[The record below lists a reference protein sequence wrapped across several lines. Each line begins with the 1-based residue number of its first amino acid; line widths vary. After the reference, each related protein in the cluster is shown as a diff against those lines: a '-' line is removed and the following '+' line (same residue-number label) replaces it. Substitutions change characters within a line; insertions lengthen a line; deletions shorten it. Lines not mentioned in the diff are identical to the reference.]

1 MSDLPETVP
10 ADRRLARRFTDDLLD
25 GCRVL
30 ATEYGYRPVQFER
43 MVLEHGGVEA
53 ARRLLRG
60 AGTAGGFALL
70 WEKNQLARSSEA
82 TMLRPEYEALFT
94 ADERLLARRRLE
106 EHGFDV
112 DAHLKRV
119 TAELG
124 G

>member
-10 ADRRLARRFTDDLLD
+10 VDRRLARRFTDELLD
-25 GCRVL
+25 GCRLL

-43 MVLEHGGVEA
+43 MVREHGGVEA

-60 AGTAGGFALL
+60 AGAAGGFAML
-70 WEKNQLARSSEA
+70 WEKKRLGRSSEA
-82 TMLRPEYEALFT
+82 TMLRPEYETLFT

-112 DAHLKRV
+112 DAHLRTI
-119 TAELG
+119 TA
-124 G
+124 